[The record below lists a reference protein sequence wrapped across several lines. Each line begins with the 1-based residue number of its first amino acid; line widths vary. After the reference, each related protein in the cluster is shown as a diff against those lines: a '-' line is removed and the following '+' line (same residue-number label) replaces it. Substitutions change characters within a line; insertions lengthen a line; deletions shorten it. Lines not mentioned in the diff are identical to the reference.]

1 MLGGGRTGVGEVGF
15 VAAGGV
21 GDVFGGVLHF
31 EPVFF
36 PSFFSGFYRFHNE
49 VCSSDF

>member
-1 MLGGGRTGVGEVGF
+1 VEGKAHTRVGEVGF

-31 EPVFF
+31 GGGLNLSLFLR
-36 PSFFSGFYRFHNE
+36 GW
-49 VCSSDF
+49 